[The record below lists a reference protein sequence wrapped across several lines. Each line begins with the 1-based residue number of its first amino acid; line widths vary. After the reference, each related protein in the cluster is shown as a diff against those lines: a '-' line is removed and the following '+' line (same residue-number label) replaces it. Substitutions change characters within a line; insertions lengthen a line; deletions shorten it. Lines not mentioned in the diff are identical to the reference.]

1 MFVKIKYGNT
11 QLNRVTFIIMFHRIQ
26 NRLKLL
32 FTMALVLSI
41 GFAQPKINLY
51 LIKFDNIQDDKAVE
65 WLRDGFPD
73 LIREEFIKNNDIKL
87 RNQSDLERVMN
98 NRTLLRRASRRSRDI
113 LLLGKFDRIQ
123 DEVNIGLQLVDIANW
138 EELDKR
144 NFTGSHQDISSLS
157 NRLVET
163 VHTMLMPLFPVKK
176 EVKKDSQVLTSST
189 SQYVTKEMPQRA
201 YELTKSID
209 RGIDL
214 LEESM
219 DLVIGAKEIP
229 PETDPDI
236 TGEWVL
242 DLNVN
247 NQEQEN
253 PENDIN
259 TRMLIQVLEN
269 LTTSPYKVRLSKPR
283 FEYDTENDDQM
294 NVVLPV
300 TYSLKEHIIKDML
313 TSLPYSGLRQE
324 GSFTVFIF
332 DKEKFNFPAD
342 LKERLRTG
350 AHRVIP
356 VVRFFN
362 DEGEIVVV
370 IVDTPE
376 AYWHSKTS
384 KNVMFIPT
392 HHFSPLIDFT
402 VGGWSLQIA
411 METVN
416 ISVDYTF
423 TMNLDKIHQLGKVSL
438 KFIPETELGNYLKPF
453 NLGSS

>member
-1 MFVKIKYGNT
+1 MKIKSGNT
-11 QLNRVTFIIMFHRIQ
+11 QLNRVTFNIMSQRIQ

-32 FTMALVLSI
+32 LAIFVILSI
-41 GFAQPKINLY
+41 GFAKPKISIY
-51 LIKFDNIQDDKAVE
+51 LIKFDNIQNDKVTE
-65 WLRDGFPD
+65 WLRDGFLD
-73 LIREEFIKNNDIKL
+73 LVREELIKNEGIQIKDHA
-87 RNQSDLERVMN
+87 DLERVMN
-98 NRTLLRRASRRSRDI
+98 NRTLLRRDRSRQRDL
-113 LLLGKFDRIQ
+113 LLLGKYDRQ
-123 DEVNIGLQLVDIANW
+123 LDEMKIRVQLVDIATW

-144 NFTGSHQDISSLS
+144 SLTGSHQDISSLS

-163 VHTMLMPLFPVKK
+163 VHTMLMPLLPI
-176 EVKKDSQVLTSST
+176 KKDPTLSA
-189 SQYVTKEMPQRA
+189 SQYRTYGMPDLAQ
-201 YELTKSID
+201 ELTKSID
-209 RGIDL
+209 HGIDL

-219 DLVIGAKEIP
+219 DLVTGAKGIP
-229 PETDPDI
+229 TDTDPDI

-242 DLNVN
+242 DLNVD

-253 PENDIN
+253 QENDVN

-269 LTTSPYKVRLSKPR
+269 LTTSPYKVTLSKPR

-324 GSFTVFIF
+324 GSFTVFMF

-342 LKERLRTG
+342 LRERLRTG

-384 KNVMFIPT
+384 KNVLFIPT

-411 METVN
+411 METVK

-423 TMNLDKIHQLGKVSL
+423 TMSLGKIQQLGKVSL
-438 KFIPETELGNYLKPF
+438 KFIPETELGGFLKPF
-453 NLGSS
+453 KLESS

>member
-32 FTMALVLSI
+32 FAMALVLSI

-157 NRLVET
+157 HRLVET
-163 VHTMLMPLFPVKK
+163 VHTMLMPLLPIKK
-176 EVKKDSQVLTSST
+176 EVKKDSKVLTSST

-229 PETDPDI
+229 SETDPDI

-324 GSFTVFIF
+324 GSFTVFMF

-342 LKERLRTG
+342 LRERLRTG

-384 KNVMFIPT
+384 KNVLFIPT

>member
-98 NRTLLRRASRRSRDI
+98 NRPLLRRASRRSRDI
-113 LLLGKFDRIQ
+113 LLLGKFDRVQ
-123 DEVNIGLQLVDIANW
+123 DEINIGVQLVDIANW

-163 VHTMLMPLFPVKK
+163 VYTMLMPLLPVKK

-189 SQYVTKEMPQRA
+189 SQYVTKAMPQRA

-209 RGIDL
+209 RGIEL

-229 PETDPDI
+229 SETDPDI

-269 LTTSPYKVRLSKPR
+269 LTTSPYKVRLSKPK

-324 GSFTVFIF
+324 GSFTVFMF

-342 LKERLRTG
+342 LRERLRTG

-453 NLGSS
+453 KLGSS